1 MKELMLYLHVPFCVR
16 KCNYCDFLSAVHPEE
31 TRERYV
37 EALCAEIRA
46 RGKEYSGR
54 IVTSI
59 FFGGGTPSL
68 LLPAQISR
76 IMDGIR
82 ETFPVASDAEITMEC
97 NPGTVKSPENTDG
110 EKTRENSDG
119 ERLQGDTAEEERLA
133 GYLKAG
139 INRLSIGLQSAN
151 DEELKLLGR
160 IHDYEAFLRT
170 YQAARAAGFSNVSV
184 DLMNALPGQTL
195 DSWKETLEKVLALK
209 PMPEHLSVYSLILE
223 EGTRFF
229 TWDGEGKFT
238 GKLQIPSEE
247 LDREMYAHTGRR
259 LRETGF
265 EQYEISNY
273 AREGRECRHNY
284 GYWIRKE
291 YLGLGLGAASLLD
304 ETRYSN
310 ETDLRKYLKDP
321 LAGRTA
327 QPLGRKERMEEFLF
341 LGLRTC
347 RGVKRKEFQEC
358 FGEPLDQYWQAVIE
372 KNVADGLLLDDE
384 EGIRLTA
391 RGMDLSNYVS
401 AQFLLEE

>member
-1 MKELMLYLHVPFCVR
+1 MLYLHVPFCVR

-54 IVTSI
+54 TVTSI

-68 LLPAQISR
+68 LLPAQISG
-76 IMDGIR
+76 IMDVIR
-82 ETFPVASDAEITMEC
+82 ETFPVSPDAEITMEC
-97 NPGTVKSPENTDG
+97 NPGTVKMT
-110 EKTRENSDG
+110 
-119 ERLQGDTAEEERLA
+119 GDTAEEEKLA
-133 GYLKAG
+133 GYLQAG

-195 DSWKETLEKVLALK
+195 DSWEETLEKVLALS

-247 LDREMYAHTGRR
+247 LDRKMYAHTGKR
-259 LRETGF
+259 LREAGF

-273 AREGRECRHNY
+273 AREGRECRHNF

-310 ETDLRKYLKDP
+310 ETDLAKYLKDP

-327 QPLGRKERMEEFLF
+327 QPLGRKEQMEEFLF

-347 RGVKRKEFQEC
+347 RGVKRKEFLER

-372 KNVADGLLLDDE
+372 KNGADGLLLDDG